1 MPTATD
7 VINACGANIK
17 LDNAANTLVDISGTG
32 NEANIDLD
40 QELGEYKVFGNAYK
54 YRIACARDGSIELT
68 VFYSTS
74 AADGFALLKDWYF
87 NSPGTARTVKITV
100 GSDEYSG
107 EMMLEKLTFPL
118 KADEAKPIAVKAS
131 LKAHGAIMHTTAA

>member
-7 VINACGANIK
+7 VINACGANVK
-17 LDNAANTLVDISGTG
+17 LDNASNTLVDISGTG

-54 YRIACARDGSIELT
+54 YRIACARDGSVELT

-74 AADGFALLKDWYF
+74 SADGFALLKDWYF
-87 NSPGTARTVKITV
+87 NSPNTARTLKVTV
-100 GSDEYSG
+100 GSDEYTG

-131 LKAHGAIMHTTAA
+131 LKAHGAIIQTTAA